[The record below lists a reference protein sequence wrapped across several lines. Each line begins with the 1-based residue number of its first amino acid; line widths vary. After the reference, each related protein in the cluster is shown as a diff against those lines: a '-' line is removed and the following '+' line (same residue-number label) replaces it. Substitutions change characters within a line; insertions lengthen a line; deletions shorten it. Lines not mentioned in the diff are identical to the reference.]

1 MIAASSRPNPLVRRE
16 LCTRMRSLRTPI
28 IIAVFLVVV
37 GVAGYL
43 SYAGNPAT
51 SSDPRFAS
59 QAGTH
64 LFRALALTVLLL
76 VVLITPAITAS
87 TVSGERERQTLDLLL
102 CTPLRS
108 RSIVLGKLASSLLF
122 PALLLVS
129 TLPLFALVFFL
140 GGVTVAHVLVV
151 VLVVAV
157 TAVLVATIGLFLS
170 VTVRRTVPAVLAGYV
185 AILVI
190 GLLPVALGFF
200 GPGLTSTRA
209 TGYAPV
215 DCSSGFCQPA
225 APPSDA
231 LVVLAAASPLTAAAT
246 AITAAG
252 TIDCGTTSSATPAG
266 TATSARTTPAVV
278 CDDADRIAVG
288 RLTGRRIWQ
297 VSTVL
302 SLVLI
307 VPLLSGAT
315 LALRGR
321 RHRFPAP
328 AEGPLSRQYSNPP
341 GRHR

>member
-1 MIAASSRPNPLVRRE
+1 
-16 LCTRMRSLRTPI
+16 MRSLRTPI

-37 GVAGYL
+37 GAAGYL
-43 SYAGNPAT
+43 SYADNPAS

-64 LFRALALTVLLL
+64 LFRALALTDLLL

-87 TVSGERERQTLDLLL
+87 TISGERERQTLDLLL

-151 VLVVAV
+151 MLVFAV

-170 VTVRRTVPAVLAGYV
+170 VTVRRTIPAVLASYV
-185 AILVI
+185 AILVV
-190 GLLPVALGFF
+190 GLLPVVLGFF

-225 APPSDA
+225 SPPSDA
-231 LVVLAAASPLTAAAT
+231 LVVLASASPLTAAAT

-252 TIDCGTTSSATPAG
+252 TIDCGTTSPALPANAAASVRMASA
-266 TATSARTTPAVV
+266 AVV

-297 VSTVL
+297 VSTIV
-302 SLVLI
+302 SLLLI
-307 VPLLSGAT
+307 VPLLAGAT

-321 RHRFPAP
+321 RRQMPAG
-328 AEGPLSRQYSNPP
+328 ADERPLYARSANLPKPDR
-341 GRHR
+341 